1 MQPPA
6 AAKLPAA
13 TTTTNAA
20 QEIQARVASLSYLPT
35 TAAVALK
42 FVELGRNPE
51 AEPSDYARVISAD
64 ASLSSKLLSLA
75 NSSWAGVRNKVT
87 TVKTAVNLLGLGTV
101 RTLAISYCMTGLH
114 NELRLSPA
122 ESQLFWE
129 TSLSKAVA
137 AKHYARLFDQKS
149 ADEAFVAGLFQDF
162 ALPVIYSVLRE
173 PYLAQLR
180 DPQVDI
186 ATGIQRERE
195 TAGMDHA
202 EVGRMLAQKLQLPEL
217 YVDTIAFHHDYERLS
232 EFITSAPTRDAT
244 AVAALLPHALNG
256 WNAQDAH
263 ALAEFLQQHA
273 PGLDL
278 ATFIT
283 DVQRE
288 FARLYAFFHEGAVPQ
303 AQLDDLLTAAARE
316 AADNT
321 TALVNRIN
329 EYVLREAGAA
339 PPGAPSSPSESG
351 TDVLTGA
358 LARASFESHAQ
369 ASLAAAARYRTGLAL
384 AYLDLDRFK
393 SANEECGH
401 AFGDQV
407 LQTLGEI
414 VRAVVSPETLF
425 GRLGGDELVLVLT
438 GCTPT
443 QAEKLVAQIVEQMG
457 AKPVEHGKHARRVTV
472 SAGLVYL
479 KPGGRSWT
487 LAEIL
492 ALADNLMY
500 AAKRAGGN
508 RVITRVI
515 EAAQQP

>member
-1 MQPPA
+1 MQPAVTP
-6 AAKLPAA
+6 KLPAA
-13 TTTTNAA
+13 AGTTSAA
-20 QEIQARVASLSYLPT
+20 KEIQARVASLSYLPT

-42 FVELGRNPE
+42 FVELGRSPE
-51 AEPSDYARVISAD
+51 AEPADYARVISAD
-64 ASLSSKLLSLA
+64 SSLSSKLLSLA

-87 TVKTAVNLLGLGTV
+87 TVKMAVNLLGLGTV

-137 AKHYARLFDQKS
+137 AKRYASMFDEKA

-173 PYLAQLR
+173 PYLARLR
-180 DPQVDI
+180 DAQTDI
-186 ATGIQRERE
+186 PAAIQCERE
-195 TAGMDHA
+195 MAGMDHA

-232 EFITSAPTRDAT
+232 EFVTSAPTRDAT
-244 AVAALLPHALNG
+244 AVAALLPHTLNG
-256 WNAQDAH
+256 WNPRDAH
-263 ALAEFLQQHA
+263 ALAEFLEQHA
-273 PGLDL
+273 PNTDI
-278 ATFIT
+278 ASFIA
-283 DVQRE
+283 DVQAE
-288 FARLYAFFHEGAVPQ
+288 FTQLYSFFHEGAVPQ
-303 AQLDDLLTAAARE
+303 AQLDDLLTTAARE

-321 TALVNRIN
+321 TILVSRIN
-329 EYVLREAGAA
+329 EFVLREAGAA
-339 PPGAPSSPSESG
+339 PAHDSSSTPGGG

-358 LARASFESHAQ
+358 LARASFESQAQ

-393 SANEECGH
+393 SANDECGH

-407 LQTLGEI
+407 LQKLGEI
-414 VRAVVSPETLF
+414 VRATVPPETLF

-443 QAEKLVAQIVEQMG
+443 QAEKLVEQIVTQMG
-457 AKPVEHGKHARRVTV
+457 ANPVEHGKHSRRVTV
-472 SAGLVYL
+472 SAGLLYL
-479 KPGGRSWT
+479 KPGGRPLT
-487 LAEIL
+487 LAEAL

-500 AAKRAGGN
+500 AAKRSGGS
-508 RVITRVI
+508 RVVTRVV
-515 EAAQQP
+515 EPAQQP